1 MKHLHLIIP
10 AIGCVAA
17 LALSAMST
25 FAQQRG
31 NRIFATEGG
40 RMIVFPGDSIDLSTL
55 TFIVDGDTVS
65 RSVFTA
71 IDTERI
77 HSLTITKGP
86 ANCIEIVTTEAH
98 SRPLSV
104 EEMPVSVTYEIDG
117 LEVDRS
123 KVRSLPVDSISAIRV
138 VRGPRPRLVITT
150 DSTTSK

>member
-17 LALSAMST
+17 MAISAATS
-25 FAQQRG
+25 FAQQRS

-65 RSVFTA
+65 RSTFTA
-71 IDTERI
+71 IDPAEI

-86 ANCIEIVTTEAH
+86 ANCIEMVTTEAH
-98 SRPLSV
+98 QSPLGAD
-104 EEMPVSVTYEIDG
+104 EMPVSVTYEVDG
-117 LEVDRS
+117 VEVDRS
-123 KVRSLPVDSISAIRV
+123 AVRTLPVDSISRIQV
-138 VRGPRPRLVITT
+138 VRGPRPRLIIST
-150 DSTTSK
+150 DTTSTK